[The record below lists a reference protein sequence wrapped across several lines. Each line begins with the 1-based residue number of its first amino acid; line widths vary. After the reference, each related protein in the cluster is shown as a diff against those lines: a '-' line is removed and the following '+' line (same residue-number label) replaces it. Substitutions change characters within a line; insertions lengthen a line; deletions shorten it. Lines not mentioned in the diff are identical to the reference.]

1 MSKIL
6 VFGIG
11 LLAGAGLAT
20 YYFVAT
26 PRAALTAGTPVAPP
40 AVELPP
46 PPAASPPLPAALPP
60 PVAALAPL
68 ATAVLPPALEPPPP
82 PAPFAADLAARA
94 PAPAAVT
101 QPSAAAP
108 APRAAVPAVAQLQV
122 PVAPAAEP
130 PAPMLLPPRLLI
142 PVAGVRAS
150 QLSDTYGD
158 RRGAARPH
166 EALDIMA
173 PRGTPVL
180 AAADG
185 KIVKLF
191 DSKPGGLTIYQFD
204 PGETVAYYYAHLDRY
219 APGIAAGVQVKQ
231 GELIGYV
238 GSTGNASPEGPHL
251 HFAIFRLG
259 PEKNWWQGTPIN
271 PYPLLASP

>member
-1 MSKIL
+1 MPAI
-6 VFGIG
+6 
-11 LLAGAGLAT
+11 
-20 YYFVAT
+20 
-26 PRAALTAGTPVAPP
+26 AA
-40 AVELPP
+40 
-46 PPAASPPLPAALPP
+46 
-60 PVAALAPL
+60 
-68 ATAVLPPALEPPPP
+68 
-82 PAPFAADLAARA
+82 
-94 PAPAAVT
+94 
-101 QPSAAAP
+101 QP
-108 APRAAVPAVAQLQV
+108 QV

-130 PAPMLLPPRLLI
+130 RSPMLLPPRLLI
-142 PVAGVRAS
+142 PVAGVGAS

-158 RRGAARPH
+158 RRGASRPH

-204 PGETVAYYYAHLDRY
+204 PGETLAYYYAHLDRY

-271 PYPLLASP
+271 PYPLLAGP

>member
-1 MSKIL
+1 MTKFL
-6 VFGIG
+6 VFAIG
-11 LLAGAGLAT
+11 LLAGAGLASW
-20 YYFVAT
+20 YFV
-26 PRAALTAGTPVAPP
+26 TAPPAPGTAVAPVAPP
-40 AVELPP
+40 
-46 PPAASPPLPAALPP
+46 PAALPAP
-60 PVAALAPL
+60 LAPTAPL
-68 ATAVLPPALEPPPP
+68 ATTVLPPALEPPPP
-82 PAPFAADLAARA
+82 PPPFAADLAAEA
-94 PAPAAVT
+94 PKAPVAAPPPAVTPPLPATMAAV
-101 QPSAAAP
+101 AP
-108 APRAAVPAVAQLQV
+108 QTPV
-122 PVAPAAEP
+122 PVAPATEP
-130 PAPMLLPPRLLI
+130 PLPILLPPRLLI

-150 QLSDTYGD
+150 QLTDTYGD
-158 RRGAARPH
+158 RRGATRPH

-204 PGETVAYYYAHLDRY
+204 PDETLAYYYAHLDRY

-259 PEKNWWQGTPIN
+259 AEKHWWQGTPIN
-271 PYPLLASP
+271 PYPLLARP